1 MNFQATVRQSGGIT
15 LIALQGRISLTE
27 GDALRQTLHDLVKK
41 GQKKIVLDLQKV
53 SYLDSSGI
61 GQLVNGYNAIK
72 KRGGQIKT
80 IRLTP
85 RVKEIIRV
93 TNLSAVFE
101 DYTDERTAI
110 RSFT

>member
-27 GDALRQTLHDLVKK
+27 GDVLRQTLHDLVKK

-61 GQLVNGYNAIK
+61 GQLVNGYKAIK
-72 KRGGQIKT
+72 KHGGQIKT

-101 DYTDERTAI
+101 DYTDERAAI
-110 RSFT
+110 RSFA